1 MSVIID
7 ILNPEAIVI
16 GSIFERNQDFFVP
29 KIKAVID
36 REALSCNSSVCQIL
50 PAQLGDSIGD
60 YASLGVLFCVNV
72 VQSCVQ
78 LKRLLI
84 LFERDG
90 LNGGGCRF
98 LFGAGHQHGR
108 ERHHHANGENDA
120 KDL

>member
-1 MSVIID
+1 MAITAKAVAEAMYKGDEFALAVYEKCAEKLGLGLSVIID

-60 YASLGVLFCVNV
+60 YASLGVLF
-72 VQSCVQ
+72 
-78 LKRLLI
+78 
-84 LFERDG
+84 
-90 LNGGGCRF
+90 
-98 LFGAGHQHGR
+98 
-108 ERHHHANGENDA
+108 
-120 KDL
+120 